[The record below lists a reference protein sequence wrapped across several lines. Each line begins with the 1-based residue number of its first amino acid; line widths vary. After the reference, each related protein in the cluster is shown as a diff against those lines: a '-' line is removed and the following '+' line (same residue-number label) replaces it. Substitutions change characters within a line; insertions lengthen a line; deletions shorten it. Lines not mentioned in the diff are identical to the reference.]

1 MTAEEYVVREGVS
14 GKDFARNRKTLRV
27 MRGLDQQE
35 LAEKIGR
42 TRSTVSLLET
52 GKQKPHRTRVK
63 PLTPALNVPEDV
75 LAD

>member
-1 MTAEEYVVREGVS
+1 MTVEEYVVRESAS
-14 GKDFARNRKTLRV
+14 GKDFSRNLKTLRV

-52 GKQKPHRTRVK
+52 GKQKPHRSTVK
-63 PLTPALNVPEDV
+63 RLAEALDVPENV
-75 LAD
+75 LAG